1 MKLRYSTTS
10 PFVRKCMATAME
22 AGVADD
28 LDLEPANPW
37 DPDTDV
43 VERNPIGKIPVLV
56 LDGGDVLF
64 DSPVICEY
72 LDSLRAPPRLFPPAG
87 AARWRAMT
95 RMALADGLMDA
106 AVLRRR
112 ELMRPA
118 GERSPWWIDRQLGI
132 VTRAVD
138 AMEREASAWRG
149 VDIGL
154 LSTAVALGYL
164 DFRMPDF
171 AWRENRPGLAAWCE
185 EFSSRPSLR
194 DTAPHERIEPRNPS

>member
-10 PFVRKCMATAME
+10 PFVRKCMAAAME

-28 LDLEPANPW
+28 LELETANPW

-43 VERNPIGKIPVLV
+43 VEQNPIGKIPALV
-56 LDGGDVLF
+56 LDDGGVLF

-106 AVLRRR
+106 AILWRR

-118 GERSPWWIDRQLGI
+118 GERSPSWIDRQLGI

-138 AMEREASAWRG
+138 AMEREAGAWRG

-154 LSTAVALGYL
+154 LATAIALGYL

-185 EFSSRPSLR
+185 EFSSRPSIR
-194 DTAPHERIEPRNPS
+194 DTVPRERTEPRNPP